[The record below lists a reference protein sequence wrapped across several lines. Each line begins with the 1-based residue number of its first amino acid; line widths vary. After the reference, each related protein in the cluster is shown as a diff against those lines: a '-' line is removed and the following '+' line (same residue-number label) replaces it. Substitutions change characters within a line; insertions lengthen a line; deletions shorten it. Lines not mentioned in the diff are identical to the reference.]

1 MPKLKYEPKAKPK
14 AEPEWSGVEW
24 SRNDS
29 SRVKSSRVERMEW
42 REVLMLV
49 LMLVLMKRQ

>member
-1 MPKLKYEPKAKPK
+1 MNMPKLKYEPKAKPK

-49 LMLVLMKRQ
+49 LMKRQ